1 MMLMMPSFA
10 SKSKELFFEYQS
22 NMFTGIIEEIGVVK
36 EVVPQ
41 GSGKRIQIGAKKVL
55 IDLAIDQSVA
65 VNGVCLTVVEIG
77 NSFFEA
83 DAVMETLAR
92 SSLAQSKRNDKVNLE
107 RALRL
112 QDRLGGH
119 LVQGHVDG
127 IGIIRRLTQSP
138 HASSLAVE
146 IPGELER
153 YTIPKGSIAFDG
165 VSLTIAEKEQNVIT
179 VAVIPHTWQQTI
191 VQFKKAG
198 DAVNI
203 EVDFLA
209 KYIEQLVNKT
219 GETKITSEW
228 LKQQGF

>member
-1 MMLMMPSFA
+1 
-10 SKSKELFFEYQS
+10 
-22 NMFTGIIEEIGVVK
+22 MFTGIIEEISTIK
-36 EVVPQ
+36 EIMPQ
-41 GSGKRIQIGAKKVL
+41 GSGKRIRIEAEKVMD
-55 IDLAIDQSVA
+55 DLEIDQSIA

-77 NSFFEA
+77 KNFFET
-83 DAVMETLAR
+83 DAVMETLTR
-92 SSLAQSKRNDKVNLE
+92 STLAQLKRNEKVNLE

-127 IGIIRRLTQSP
+127 VGAISRVNQAP
-138 HASSLAVE
+138 HASTLTLE
-146 IPGELER
+146 IPEDLER
-153 YTIPKGSIAFDG
+153 YIIAKGSIAIDG
-165 VSLTIAEKEQNVIT
+165 VSLTIAQKERQVIT
-179 VAVIPHTWQQTI
+179 IAVIPHTWQQTI
-191 VQFKKAG
+191 FQFKKAG

-209 KYIEQLVNKT
+209 KYIEQMLKKH

>member
-1 MMLMMPSFA
+1 
-10 SKSKELFFEYQS
+10 
-22 NMFTGIIEEIGVVK
+22 MFTGIVEEIGTIK
-36 EVVPQ
+36 EIVPRN
-41 GSGKRIQIGAKKVL
+41 SGRRIQVWAEKIRE
-55 IDLAIDQSVA
+55 DLAIDHSVA

-77 NSFFEA
+77 NNFFSV
-83 DAVMETLAR
+83 DAVAESLAR
-92 SSLAQSKRNDKVNLE
+92 STLSQLKRNDSVNLE

-127 IGIIRRLTQSP
+127 IGTIQQLTHES
-138 HASSLAVE
+138 HASVLSIE
-146 IPGELER
+146 IPMELES

-165 VSLTIAEKEQNVIT
+165 VSLTIAKKEQHLIT
-179 VAVIPHTWQQTI
+179 VAIIPHTWQQTI
-191 VQFKKAG
+191 FQFKKTG
-198 DAVNI
+198 DKVNI

-209 KYIEQLVNKT
+209 KYIEQFVKKT